1 MIRIIGGRGS
11 GKTTKLLKIAE
22 RDGFVIVEPN
32 ARMTDYVR
40 HMAIE
45 NGYNVNV
52 ISAHEL
58 LYRQH
63 RVIGE
68 KYLVDELE
76 SFLISLGVVGYSD
89 GFSD

>member
-1 MIRIIGGRGS
+1 M
-11 GKTTKLLKIAE
+11 LKIAE
-22 RDGFVIVEPN
+22 RDGLVIVEPN

-58 LYRQH
+58 LCRRYG
-63 RVIGE
+63 VIRE

-76 SFLISLGVVGYSD
+76 SFLISLGVIGYSD